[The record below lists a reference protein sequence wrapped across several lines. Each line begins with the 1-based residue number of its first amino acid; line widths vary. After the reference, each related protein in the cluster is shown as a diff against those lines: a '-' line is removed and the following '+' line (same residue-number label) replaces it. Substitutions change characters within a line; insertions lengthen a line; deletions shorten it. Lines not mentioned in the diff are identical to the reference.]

1 MSFINK
7 LFGKKQE
14 KIDCPRCLGKG
25 HVTWEDIKRMN
36 RELKWSPG
44 SCAYCNSTGKV
55 YPDIVERIPI
65 ETTYLTT
72 DISAKEAR
80 KLQNGD
86 KDALE
91 RAEKLELDIDN
102 FIYEI
107 MDLHRNKMSISQI
120 TEYYILKYPH
130 HFRTDFQKN
139 EFTEYVQRLIAHINE
154 K

>member
-7 LFGKKQE
+7 LFGGKQE

-25 HVTWEDIKRMN
+25 HVTWEDIKRMHK
-36 RELKWSPG
+36 ELKWRPG

-55 YPDIVERIPI
+55 YPDIINKVPI

-72 DISAKEAR
+72 DISAREAR

-91 RAEKLELDIDN
+91 RAEKLELDINN
-102 FIYEI
+102 FIFEI

-120 TEYYILKYPH
+120 TEYYTLKYPNH
-130 HFRTDFQKN
+130 LRTDFQKN
-139 EFTEYVQRLIAHINE
+139 EFTEYVQRVIAHIDE